1 MNNFKKIGLS
11 ALAGSLVATSAFA
24 GEVTVAGSAS
34 MGLEHIN
41 GGAAN
46 SGKSFSMGNQLTFSG
61 GGELENGLDVSIS
74 FVLDQGDNETNV
86 EAGASEAPFD
96 SHSVSIGSDAMGTI
110 TMHGEGGSSAAGAV
124 DGSAGGGIWDL
135 FMAAADEP
143 DAAAGASGML
153 VYSLPSM
160 VDDLALVASY
170 SPKGTGFASST
181 SYSVVYSGVEGL
193 SLTYAQGSDNA
204 SGTSEA
210 NQTVMALNY
219 AFGPLTVGYSNSEYD
234 DEAAAGDEELIGYSL
249 AYTVN
254 DNISVTLGSE
264 ELSRGVVT
272 GANVAFE
279 GERANITYT
288 AGGMTLG
295 ATMASGDNVS
305 YSTAATEDR
314 SVWALSASFAF

>member
-1 MNNFKKIGLS
+1 MNNLKKIGLS

-74 FVLDQGDNETNV
+74 FVLDQGDGVT
-86 EAGASEAPFD
+86 ASTAPFD
-96 SHSVSIGSDAMGTI
+96 SHSVSVGSDSMGTV

-124 DGSAGGGIWDL
+124 DGSTSGGIWDL

-143 DAAAGASGML
+143 DAAAGAGGML

-160 VDDLALVASY
+160 VDDLAVVASY

-193 SLTYAQGSDNA
+193 TLTYAQGSDNA

-234 DEAAAGDEELIGYSL
+234 DELAAGDEELIGYSL

-254 DNISVTLGSE
+254 DNISVSLGSE

-272 GANVAFE
+272 GTNVAFE
-279 GERANITYT
+279 GEKANITYT

-295 ATMASGDNVS
+295 ATMASGDNIS